1 MAEVEIKK
9 PSRTKRQRR
18 ETPPA
23 KPRAAE
29 PVPPATPTPAV
40 NPGLSL
46 GVGLAA
52 LVIGIF
58 AYWPSIRLL
67 LDAWDREPDYSH
79 GYLVAP
85 LTLFLLWLRGAGPEW
100 LTPWI
105 AKLPLIGWM
114 ASWRKNTFPGFGPP
128 GLWLGG
134 FLLMLAVVMRMASA
148 WYFIE
153 TIDEW
158 SLVVWV
164 AAVIALLF
172 GSRVF
177 WWSLPAIAFLFFM
190 IPLPFGAE
198 QSLSLQLQSVA
209 TKLSTWALQLLGQPA
224 LAEGHTIR
232 LGDHQLEVAQACSG
246 LRLFV
251 SILAVAY
258 FYLVVARCQW
268 WERIVLVV
276 SALPIAVAT
285 NAARIVVTGLLY
297 QFASTEA
304 AHKFAHDMAGFAM
317 IPVAAAVFGLL
328 LWYLTMLFPWEEE
341 LDVSAVVHRANA

>member
-1 MAEVEIKK
+1 MAELQVNK
-9 PSRTKRQRR
+9 SGRTKRKRR
-18 ETPPA
+18 ETPA
-23 KPRAAE
+23 AQPRAAE
-29 PVPPATPTPAV
+29 PIAV
-40 NPGLSL
+40 ESPMAAANPRLSL
-46 GVGLAA
+46 SVGLVA
-52 LVIGIF
+52 LVIGVF

-85 LTLFLLWLRGAGPEW
+85 LTLFLLWLR
-100 LTPWI
+100 
-105 AKLPLIGWM
+105 
-114 ASWRKNTFPGFGPP
+114 KNTFPGFGSPA
-128 GLWLGG
+128 LWLGSS
-134 FLLMLAVVMRMASA
+134 LLGLAVAMRVASA
-148 WYFIE
+148 WYYIE

-164 AAVIALLF
+164 AAVVALLF

-177 WWSLPAIAFLFFM
+177 WWSLPAIGFLFFM

-209 TKLSTWALQLLGQPA
+209 TKLSTWSLQLLGQPA

-258 FYLVVARCQW
+258 FYLVAVRCQW
-268 WERIVLVV
+268 WERGVLVV

-297 QFASTEA
+297 QFASSEA

-341 LDVSAVVHRANA
+341 LDVSAVVHKASA